1 MKIDLK
7 NVNAG
12 TVART
17 LILLLALVNQCLSV
31 MGHAVLPI
39 EDAQLESLVSTL
51 WTMGAAI
58 VAWWKNNSITP
69 AAIEA
74 DKIKADLT
82 EGREVGGSKGETESQ
97 KGVRE

>member
-1 MKIDLK
+1 MKIDWK

-17 LILLLALVNQCLSV
+17 LILLLALVNQGLSIT
-31 MGHAVLPI
+31 GHAVLPI
-39 EDAQLESLVSTL
+39 EDEQIESFVSAGWTTL
-51 WTMGAAI
+51 ASLW
-58 VAWWKNNSITP
+58 AWWKNNSITE

-74 DKIKADLT
+74 DKIKADLV

-97 KGVRE
+97 KGVVE

>member
-17 LILLLALVNQCLSV
+17 LILLLALVNQCLTVAGFS
-31 MGHAVLPI
+31 VLPI
-39 EDAQLESLVSTL
+39 SDEQIESLVSTVWTAAAAL
-51 WTMGAAI
+51 W
-58 VAWWKNNSITP
+58 AWWKNNSITP

-82 EGREVGGSKGETESQ
+82 EGREIGGSKGETESQ